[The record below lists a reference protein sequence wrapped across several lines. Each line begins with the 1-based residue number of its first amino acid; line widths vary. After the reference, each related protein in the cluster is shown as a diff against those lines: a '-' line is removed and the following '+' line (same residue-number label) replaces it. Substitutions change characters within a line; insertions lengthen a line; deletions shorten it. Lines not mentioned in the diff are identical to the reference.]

1 MHRKRP
7 HSFWFLWK
15 PCACMRVRRGMHR
28 SKQDPISRDATREL
42 TFQPPATETSNT
54 CCSIDFSSH
63 LPPHRCFCTDWVAR
77 PRSRVSALP
86 HLHWPHQQ
94 VVLIPSPK
102 SASNMPTPFLLY
114 CHHSQSHPFHLL
126 PPQGSPGFLL
136 TPLPPPLSFTQAW
149 ECSFLSEGK
158 YDLDHST
165 VGNPELFDAPKS
177 QFWLPLLSWH
187 LDTCAF

>member
-1 MHRKRP
+1 MHERARPVTRLCVKGTRDTRGCPWLKRNLIVMHRKRP

-102 SASNMPTPFLLY
+102 SGSNMPTPFLLY

-126 PPQGSPGFLL
+126 PPSGIS
-136 TPLPPPLSFTQAW
+136 
-149 ECSFLSEGK
+149 
-158 YDLDHST
+158 
-165 VGNPELFDAPKS
+165 
-177 QFWLPLLSWH
+177 WLPSHTPSPTPFLYPGMRVLFS
-187 LDTCAF
+187 FRR